1 MTLQDQ
7 TREIL
12 NNFDNAPSEKIIEV
26 LTNIQPFLKSE
37 ITQDYLDGK
46 IRGILGMNDEAER
59 RKSCKALKPYLDWY
73 IQGND

>member
-1 MTLQDQ
+1 MRLQDQ

-12 NNFDNAPSEKIIEV
+12 NNFDNVSSEKIIEV

-46 IRGILGMNDEAER
+46 IQGILGMSDESER